1 MPAEL
6 PVILIS
12 HGPFAQGALTCA
24 EMLMGKQSN
33 VAVISIQED
42 SNINDVRA
50 QLAAT
55 YHTLNKEHGVLILV
69 DMLGGS
75 PCNLASELVL
85 TYDDIVLFCGFNIPT
100 LLEVFNNRD
109 LPLSAV
115 SKLIEEVFPESC
127 FNVGNILNEQP
138 EQSTE
143 L

>member
-1 MPAEL
+1 MLAEL

-24 EMLMGKQSN
+24 EMLIGKQSN

-55 YHTLNKEHGVLILV
+55 YHAVNKEQGVLILV

-109 LPLSAV
+109 LPLPAV
-115 SKLIEEVFPESC
+115 SKMIEEVFPESC